1 MDLKMSLSCAPFKAV
16 IRWFSL
22 QEAQQSSLLDMEMA
36 DYERLVKELNTKL
49 SEKDECV
56 EELKGQINSLNL
68 KEEVLKQE
76 IGMITSSG
84 LHSVTGT
91 QNNTIQ
97 MYLMLHRIIE
107 ILLGESKTSV
117 LFMFYISST
126 HLLSLTWNIYYFC
139 IALCICVPVHGISR
153 III

>member
-1 MDLKMSLSCAPFKAV
+1 
-16 IRWFSL
+16 
-22 QEAQQSSLLDMEMA
+22 MA

-56 EELKGQINSLNL
+56 EELKGQINSLNQ

-84 LHSVTGT
+84 LHSQTVT

-97 MYLMLHRIIE
+97 MYLMLH
-107 ILLGESKTSV
+107 
-117 LFMFYISST
+117 
-126 HLLSLTWNIYYFC
+126 C
-139 IALCICVPVHGISR
+139 
-153 III
+153 IIIFN

>member
-84 LHSVTGT
+84 LHSMTGT

-97 MYLMLHRIIE
+97 MYLMLHRIMIFNWNFPRWKQNFSF
-107 ILLGESKTSV
+107 IYV
-117 LFMFYISST
+117 LY
-126 HLLSLTWNIYYFC
+126 
-139 IALCICVPVHGISR
+139 
-153 III
+153 

>member
-84 LHSVTGT
+84 LHSMTGT

-97 MYLMLHRIIE
+97 MYLMLHRIMIFNWNFTWWKQNFSF
-107 ILLGESKTSV
+107 IYV
-117 LFMFYISST
+117 LY
-126 HLLSLTWNIYYFC
+126 
-139 IALCICVPVHGISR
+139 
-153 III
+153 

>member
-1 MDLKMSLSCAPFKAV
+1 MDLKMSLSCALFKAV

-97 MYLMLHRIIE
+97 MYLMLHRII
-107 ILLGESKTSV
+107 IFNWNFARWKQNFSFIYV
-117 LFMFYISST
+117 LY
-126 HLLSLTWNIYYFC
+126 
-139 IALCICVPVHGISR
+139 
-153 III
+153 

>member
-56 EELKGQINSLNL
+56 EELKGQINSLNQ

-84 LHSVTGT
+84 LHSMTGT
-91 QNNTIQ
+91 LNNTIQ
-97 MYLMLHRIIE
+97 MYLALHRII
-107 ILLGESKTSV
+107 IFNWNFARWKQNFSFIYV
-117 LFMFYISST
+117 LY
-126 HLLSLTWNIYYFC
+126 
-139 IALCICVPVHGISR
+139 
-153 III
+153 